1 MRTYRAVLAVVICC
15 LVTAALPAV
24 ASAADEGT
32 ASFVTQPKLNPA
44 LLTVNT
50 ARRGQAPGFIFI
62 AMFQN
67 KFFTSPLVGTGGPM
81 ILDNKGR
88 YVWLKAASKTSPDT
102 LNLQVQRYQGKPV
115 LTYWDGTV
123 ANTGEM
129 LGNWHVLND
138 HYKEIAK
145 IPSIIDG
152 WQPSG
157 HEFNIQKDGTAL
169 TTGYKYIPHR
179 DLSSKGGGTDQT
191 LLDSGVV
198 QVDIKTGKL
207 VRAWSAD
214 EHIPM
219 SEGVPP
225 ANPNSPAA
233 YDPWHINSIDVAS
246 DGTWLVSMRNTWALY
261 KIDPKTGQIIWTLGG
276 KGNQFQIPSNV
287 AFAFQHDARWRPGG
301 EISIFDNDCC
311 GFIPQPSGPPKAAPP
326 IHGSQTRGLQFKVDE
341 NAKAVSL
348 VTENK
353 LYDLISGTQ
362 GNRQVLAGGNV
373 FMGWGQQPFF
383 SEFSKAG
390 KLLLSVRY
398 PDQNESYRAYRS
410 LWKGRPSGHPAAAAR
425 PSGKN
430 TRVYVSWNGATEV
443 AAWRVWAGKSSRKL
457 AVVAKKVKKGGL
469 ETAKTIRNAG
479 PIVKVQALDKKGR
492 VIGTSRAVR
501 RQNTSGNTP
510 APTY

>member
-1 MRTYRAVLAVVICC
+1 MRTYRALLAAATCC
-15 LVTAALPAV
+15 LAITAFPA
-24 ASAADEGT
+24 AAPAADEGT

-50 ARRGQAPGFIFI
+50 ARSGQAPGFVFI

-67 KFFTSPLVGTGGPM
+67 KFFTTPLVGTGGPM
-81 ILDNKGR
+81 ILDNKGH
-88 YVWLKAASKTSPDT
+88 YVWLKPATKTAPDT

-129 LGNWHVLND
+129 LSNWHVLND

-145 IPSIIDG
+145 IPSILDG

-157 HEFNIQKDGTAL
+157 HEFKILSDGTAL
-169 TTGYKYIPHR
+169 TTGYRYLPHR
-179 DLSSKGGGTDQT
+179 DLTSKGGGTDQT

-276 KGNQFQIPSNV
+276 KGNQFQIPDNV

-301 EISIFDNDCC
+301 QISIFDNDCC

-341 NAKAVSL
+341 NAKTVAL

-353 LYDLISGTQ
+353 LYDLTAGTQ
-362 GNRQVLAGGNV
+362 GNRQVLANGNV
-373 FMGWGQQPFF
+373 FMGWGQQPFY
-383 SEFSKAG
+383 SESSKTG

-410 LWKGRPSGHPAAAAR
+410 IWKGKPSARPAAAAR
-425 PSGKN
+425 PSGKG
-430 TRVYVSWNGATEV
+430 TRVYVSWNGATDV
-443 AAWRVWAGKSSRKL
+443 TSWRIWAGKSSRKL
-457 AVVAKKVKKGGL
+457 SVVAKRVTKGGF
-469 ETAKTIRNAG
+469 ETAKTIKSAG
-479 PIVKVQALDKKGR
+479 PIVKVQALNGKGR

-501 RQNTSGNTP
+501 RQSTSGSPP
-510 APTY
+510 APTC